1 METQT
6 LSSTHTVQKGGTR
19 SSGIWNGILSAA
31 TFGLIPL
38 FSIPELNAGM
48 STNGVLF
55 YRFLFA
61 CILMVG
67 VLLLNRK
74 SLALSL
80 RELLLVAL
88 FGILYDGSAV
98 CLYYGYRYMS
108 SGAATTLLFMYP
120 VWTVVIMAIFF
131 RERLAPKTLLAILL
145 ALSGVY
151 LLSGGGSVNPD
162 APWYAPGVVLMS
174 GLSYSVYM
182 VLVDRLGVR
191 EMGSLKL
198 TFYCLF
204 FALLFLTAYLLISGA
219 GIEQVP
225 NTPSWVNLFLLGL
238 VPTVLSNVLLIKS
251 IALVGSTLAAI
262 LGAFEPVI
270 AVVVGVSLL
279 GEAFTLRSAM
289 GVILIITAVTLLVFK
304 KKAPHTVRKEVRA

>member
-6 LSSTHTVQKGGTR
+6 SPSPRAVQKGSTR
-19 SSGIWNGILSAA
+19 SSGIWSGILSAA

-38 FSIPELNAGM
+38 FSIPELDAGM
-48 STNGVLF
+48 STHGVLF
-55 YRFLFA
+55 YRFLIA
-61 CILMVG
+61 CLLMVG
-67 VLLLNRK
+67 MLLLNRK
-74 SLALSL
+74 NLVLSL
-80 RELLLVAL
+80 RELLLMAL
-88 FGILYDGSAV
+88 FGLLYDGSAV

-108 SGAATTLLFMYP
+108 SGTATTLLFMYP
-120 VWTVVIMAIFF
+120 VWTAVIMAVFF
-131 RERLAPKTLLAILL
+131 RERLAPKTLLTILL

-151 LLSGGGSVNPD
+151 LLSGGASVDPD
-162 APWYAPGVVLMS
+162 APWYAPVVVLMS

-204 FALLFLTAYLLISGA
+204 FALLFLTGYLLVSGA
-219 GIEQVP
+219 GIERVP
-225 NTPSWVNLFLLGL
+225 NGPSWINLFLLGL

-251 IALVGSTLAAI
+251 IAQVGSTLAAI

-289 GVILIITAVTLLVFK
+289 GVVLIITAVTLLVFK
-304 KKAPHTVRKEVRA
+304 KKAPHPARKEVRA

>member
-6 LSSTHTVQKGGTR
+6 SPSPRAVQKGSTR
-19 SSGIWNGILSAA
+19 SSGIWSGILSAA

-38 FSIPELNAGM
+38 FSIPELDAGM
-48 STNGVLF
+48 STHSVLF
-55 YRFLFA
+55 YRFLIA
-61 CILMVG
+61 CLLMVG
-67 VLLLNRK
+67 ILLLNRK
-74 SLALSL
+74 NLALSL
-80 RELLLVAL
+80 RELLLMVL
-88 FGILYDGSAV
+88 FGLLYDGSAV

-108 SGAATTLLFMYP
+108 SGTATTLLFMYP
-120 VWTVVIMAIFF
+120 VWTAVIMAVFF

-151 LLSGGGSVNPD
+151 LLSGGASVNPD
-162 APWYAPGVVLMS
+162 APWYAPVVVLMS

-204 FALLFLTAYLLISGA
+204 FALLFLTGYLLASGA
-219 GIEQVP
+219 GIERVP
-225 NTPSWVNLFLLGL
+225 NGPSWINLFLLGL

-251 IALVGSTLAAI
+251 IAQVGSTLAAI

-279 GEAFTLRSAM
+279 SEAFTLRSAM
-289 GVILIITAVTLLVFK
+289 GVVLIITAVTLLVFK
-304 KKAPHTVRKEVRA
+304 KKAPHPARKEVRA